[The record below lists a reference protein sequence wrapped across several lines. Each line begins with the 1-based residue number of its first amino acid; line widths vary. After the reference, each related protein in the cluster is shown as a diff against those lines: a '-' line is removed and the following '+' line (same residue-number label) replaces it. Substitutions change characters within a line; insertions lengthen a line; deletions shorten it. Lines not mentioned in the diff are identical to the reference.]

1 MKSKKIFLW
10 LVIPFML
17 LTLGA
22 TNSSRYKTPS
32 TEDMKEEKEYQI
44 STCVHT
50 MGKDIWIFE
59 TKMNKKTGKI
69 ISRKQVH
76 SRKYKNIK

>member
-1 MKSKKIFLW
+1 
-10 LVIPFML
+10 
-17 LTLGA
+17 
-22 TNSSRYKTPS
+22 
-32 TEDMKEEKEYQI
+32 MKEEKEYQI

>member
-1 MKSKKIFLW
+1 MNKIMKW
-10 LVIPFML
+10 LIIPFML

-22 TNSSRYKTPS
+22 TNYKNPS
-32 TEDMKEEKEYQI
+32 TEDMKDEKEYQI

-59 TKMNKKTGKI
+59 TKMDKRTGKI